1 MIEINKIIIQS
12 MPVSDEQHLKNLKK
26 NKVDELKEIRR
37 KNKEYET
44 GMKYRKELV
53 SIHKSRQ
60 DRQSKLRSSMSTR
73 SSPKRYGNR

>member
-1 MIEINKIIIQS
+1 

-26 NKVDELKEIRR
+26 NKADELKEIRR

-53 SIHKSRQ
+53 SINKSRQ
-60 DRQSKLRSSMSTR
+60 EVRICFECNKEFLLKTIDVCLPCYLNKIDHTFC
-73 SSPKRYGNR
+73 